1 MLETL
6 TDVQGIVIAAAILYA
21 AKELKRV
28 SNEVSRVS
36 TAIHALDRR
45 VDDLERVLVGE
56 RVPNLER
63 RPGGNPRASESRRD
77 CSSGS

>member
-1 MLETL
+1 MIETL

-36 TAIHALDRR
+36 TAIHSLDRR
-45 VDDLERVLVGE
+45 VDALERVLVGE
-56 RVPNLER
+56 RVQTPER
-63 RPGGNPRASESRRD
+63 RPGRNPGAPE
-77 CSSGS
+77 SGSDC

>member
-45 VDDLERVLVGE
+45 VDDLERVLVRD
-56 RVPNLER
+56 RVPEPER
-63 RPGGNPRASESRRD
+63 RPSGYARAPESGRD
-77 CSSGS
+77 C

>member
-45 VDDLERVLVGE
+45 VDDLERVLVRDRIPE
-56 RVPNLER
+56 PER
-63 RPGGNPRASESRRD
+63 RPGGYARASQSGRD
-77 CSSGS
+77 RSS

>member
-45 VDDLERVLVGE
+45 VDDLERVLVGQ
-56 RVPNLER
+56 RVSKPER
-63 RPGGNPRASESRRD
+63 RSSRNAGAPE
-77 CSSGS
+77 SGSDC

>member
-1 MLETL
+1 MIETL

-45 VDDLERVLVGE
+45 VDDLERVLVRDRIPE
-56 RVPNLER
+56 PER
-63 RPGGNPRASESRRD
+63 RPGGHARAPQGGRD
-77 CSSGS
+77 R